1 MRPTGAA
8 TGEDALRAINKSQI
22 TSAIRQ
28 EVLDNVMAC
37 LEMLL
42 DDPDVAPLMRSM
54 GVEVDPHWV
63 LNFMRSNIQDSYTM
77 VLEETLRGLSDRE
90 LIPETMFFMPL
101 KQSLYLLS
109 KELYSQQVG
118 AFV

>member
-1 MRPTGAA
+1 
-8 TGEDALRAINKSQI
+8 
-22 TSAIRQ
+22 
-28 EVLDNVMAC
+28 MAC
-37 LEMLL
+37 LELLL
-42 DDPDVAPLMRSM
+42 DDADIAPQMRSM

-63 LNFMRSNIQDSYTM
+63 LNFMRNHIQDSYTM

-109 KELYSQQVG
+109 KELYQQQVG
-118 AFV
+118 ALV